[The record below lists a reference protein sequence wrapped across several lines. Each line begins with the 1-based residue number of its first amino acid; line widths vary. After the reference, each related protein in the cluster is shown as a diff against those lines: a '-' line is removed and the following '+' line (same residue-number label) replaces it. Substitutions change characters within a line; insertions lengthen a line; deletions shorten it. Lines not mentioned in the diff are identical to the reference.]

1 LYQNKNKHNKT
12 SIKMN
17 KKTKLAILLSV
28 PILIG
33 GYFIFKQLR
42 GKKTYQE
49 AVQENPPGTPENTP
63 ENATKWKKYKVTTL
77 VTPLNIREQPTTS
90 SAKIGSLLK
99 GSIIWACAS
108 STSGWMKYS
117 ADGSNESG
125 YVSADYLTAI

>member
-1 LYQNKNKHNKT
+1 
-12 SIKMN
+12 MN
-17 KKTKLAILLSV
+17 KKTKLALLLV

-33 GYFIFKQLR
+33 GYIIYRQVR
-42 GKKTYQE
+42 GKKTYQQ
-49 AVQENPPGTPENTP
+49 AVLTNPPGTPENTP
-63 ENATKWKKYKVTTL
+63 EDEVKWEKYKVTTL

-90 SAKIGSLLK
+90 SAKIGSLPK

-108 STSGWMKYS
+108 STSGWMIYS

>member
-1 LYQNKNKHNKT
+1 
-12 SIKMN
+12 M
-17 KKTKLAILLSV
+17 TKLQKAALITV

-33 GYFIFKQLR
+33 GYLIYKQVR

-49 AVQENPPGTPENTP
+49 AVLTNPPGTPNTP
-63 ENATKWKKYKVTTL
+63 EDVTKWEKYKVTTL
-77 VTPLNIREQPTTS
+77 ATPLNIREQPSTS
-90 SAKIGSLLK
+90 SAKIGSLPK

-108 STSGWMKYS
+108 STNGWMIYS